1 MNKDLT
7 KRDAALFV
15 LEEVLL
21 TAKNAAECIN
31 LTQEHPIQASFSSG
45 KLMAYYDILQVAL
58 EQAKLVDLNPAEFG
72 LDDFDPESLLKL

>member
-21 TAKNAAECIN
+21 TAKNEAESIN
-31 LTQEHPIQASFSSG
+31 LTSEH
-45 KLMAYYDILQVAL
+45 
-58 EQAKLVDLNPAEFG
+58 
-72 LDDFDPESLLKL
+72 